1 MSLTN
6 FNDVFFVP
14 IKGLHFQNVF
24 TKEASQTRT
33 LISLDCKTTSSA
45 LSPATSE
52 GSLAF
57 LLSRLAPGIAI
68 RDVDPLGSVNAKI
81 AQVAKV

>member
-1 MSLTN
+1 MISLTKKSIN
-6 FNDVFFVP
+6 WRWSDRDTTFWAEVP
-14 IKGLHFQNVF
+14 
-24 TKEASQTRT
+24 S
-33 LISLDCKTTSSA
+33 
-45 LSPATSE
+45 TSE